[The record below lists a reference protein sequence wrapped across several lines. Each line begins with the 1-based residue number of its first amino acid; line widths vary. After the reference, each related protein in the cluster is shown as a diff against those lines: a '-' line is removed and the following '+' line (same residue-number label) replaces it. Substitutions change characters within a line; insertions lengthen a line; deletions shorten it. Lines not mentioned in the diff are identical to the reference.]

1 MIDSEI
7 DMDLYSY
14 FMREIHYYDSYI
26 PQMPKISISVSFV
39 NQWRKT
45 HTPTVNQL
53 VDFETINKINEKR
66 QMKLEKSIRIRNN

>member
-14 FMREIHYYDSYI
+14 FMEGIHYYDSYI

-53 VDFETINKINEKR
+53 VDFETINKINEKDKYNSR
-66 QMKLEKSIRIRNN
+66 KA